1 MSFASKDIDMAL
13 SIAAATL
20 DKSWRG
26 RDTVIYFGRH
36 PRPRERS
43 GAARLT
49 LPMTNP
55 ISGST
60 GNADAGAS
68 SDADRQ
74 RRERLNQML
83 VRVAK
88 GDQQAFAEL
97 YRATSSRVFGVIV
110 RMMHD
115 RGEAEDILQEV
126 YATAWRRA
134 DTFDPAR
141 GSAITG
147 LITRGR
153 NRTIDRMR
161 QHREELLGDDDT
173 PELADDAPTPA
184 AAAEASEERRR
195 LELCLERLE
204 PQQGRAVRDAFFTGA
219 TYSELAQRL
228 AVPLG
233 TMKSWI
239 RRSLMQLKT
248 CLEQ

>member
-1 MSFASKDIDMAL
+1 
-13 SIAAATL
+13 
-20 DKSWRG
+20 
-26 RDTVIYFGRH
+26 
-36 PRPRERS
+36 
-43 GAARLT
+43 
-49 LPMTNP
+49 MTEP
-55 ISGST
+55 ISGSSS
-60 GNADAGAS
+60 GSSSGDS

-74 RRERLNQML
+74 RRERLNEML
-83 VRVAK
+83 TRVAR

-134 DTFDPAR
+134 DTFDPER
-141 GSAITG
+141 GSAITW
-147 LITRGR
+147 LITLGR

-161 QHREELLGDDDT
+161 QHREELLGDDET
-173 PELADDAPTPA
+173 PEVADEAPTPA
-184 AAAEASEERRR
+184 AAAESNEERLR
-195 LELCLERLE
+195 LEKCLERLE
-204 PQQGRAVRDAFFTGA
+204 PQQGRAVREAFFTGA
-219 TYSELAQRL
+219 TYNELAQRL

>member
-1 MSFASKDIDMAL
+1 MTQYFPAFVHVAP
-13 SIAAATL
+13 
-20 DKSWRG
+20 WRH
-26 RDTVIYFGRH
+26 RDTVLYSGRY
-36 PRPRERS
+36 PRPS
-43 GAARLT
+43 AARRL
-49 LPMTNP
+49 LPMTDKT
-55 ISGST
+55 SGST
-60 GNADAGAS
+60 ENFEGSSIGS

-74 RRERLNQML
+74 RRERMNQL
-83 VRVAK
+83 LSRVAT

-97 YRATSSRVFGVIV
+97 YKATSSRVFGVIL

-141 GSAITG
+141 GSAITW
-147 LITRGR
+147 LITLGR

-161 QHREELLGDDDT
+161 QHREELLGDEDT
-173 PELADDAPTPA
+173 PEVADEAPTPA
-184 AAAEASEERRR
+184 AAAESSEERRR
-195 LELCLERLE
+195 LERCLDRLE
-204 PQQGRAVRDAFFTGA
+204 PQQGRAVREAFFTGV
-219 TYSELAQRL
+219 TYNELAQRL

-248 CLEQ
+248 CLES

>member
-1 MSFASKDIDMAL
+1 
-13 SIAAATL
+13 
-20 DKSWRG
+20 
-26 RDTVIYFGRH
+26 
-36 PRPRERS
+36 
-43 GAARLT
+43 
-49 LPMTNP
+49 MTDNT
-55 ISGST
+55 SGST
-60 GNADAGAS
+60 GNFNANAA

-74 RRERLNQML
+74 RRERLNGML
-83 VRVAK
+83 AKVAQ

-97 YRATSSRVFGVIV
+97 YRSTSSRVFGVIV

-126 YATAWRRA
+126 YAAAWRRA
-134 DTFDPAR
+134 DTFDPER
-141 GSAITG
+141 GSAITW
-147 LITRGR
+147 LITLGR

-161 QHREELLGDDDT
+161 QRREEQLGDDDA

-184 AAAEASEERRR
+184 AAAESSEERRR
-195 LELCLERLE
+195 LEECLERLE
-204 PQQGRAVRDAFFTGA
+204 PQQGRAVREAFFTGS
-219 TYSELAQRL
+219 TYSELAQKL

>member
-1 MSFASKDIDMAL
+1 M
-13 SIAAATL
+13 T
-20 DKSWRG
+20 
-26 RDTVIYFGRH
+26 DT
-36 PRPRERS
+36 
-43 GAARLT
+43 T
-49 LPMTNP
+49 
-55 ISGST
+55 SGSSSGDT
-60 GNADAGAS
+60 

-83 VRVAK
+83 TRVAR

-134 DTFDPAR
+134 DTFDPER
-141 GSAITG
+141 GSAITW
-147 LITRGR
+147 LITLGR

-173 PELADDAPTPA
+173 PEVADEAPTPA
-184 AAAEASEERRR
+184 AAAESNQERLR
-195 LELCLERLE
+195 LEQCLERLE
-204 PQQGRAVRDAFFTGA
+204 PQQGRAVREAFFTGA
-219 TYSELAQRL
+219 TYNELAQRL